1 MSKLLLAISSW
12 PPSAENGD
20 HQASRD
26 TFLKGADGLDYF
38 FFMGDGTPIRENE
51 QELDAAWKSGLEK
64 YPHYSNHADKSDK
77 FYVKYQQAFPLV
89 DLSGRE
95 IMLPAPWDFKHLP
108 FKVREIFRWARGR
121 DYSHICKVDTDS
133 YVDIPRLLTSGW
145 ENADYMGYPFWQDGI
160 PVASGGAG
168 YIVSRRSFE
177 ILADTP
183 ITIPFEDSWVGRTMH
198 THGIAL
204 QQDTRFRV
212 NSPHEFSSGPRPDND
227 AITSHLGFSPE
238 PYDNRDMYLAHK
250 LRHP

>member
-12 PPSAENGD
+12 PYVD
-20 HQASRD
+20 HEASRD

-38 FFMGDGTPIRENE
+38 FFMGDGTPTRENE
-51 QELDAAWKSGLEK
+51 QEMDKSWRSGLEK
-64 YPHYSNHADKSDK
+64 YPHYQNHAATS
-77 FYVKYQQAFPLV
+77 FLWHSEPLADEV
-89 DLSGRE
+89 WV
-95 IMLPAPWDFKHLP
+95 PAPWDFKHLP
-108 FKVREIFRWARGR
+108 FKVREIFRWANARP
-121 DYSHICKVDTDS
+121 YSHIFKCDTDT
-133 YVDIPRLLTSGW
+133 YVDIPRLLGSGW

-168 YIVSRRSFE
+168 YIVSRRAFS

-198 THGIAL
+198 AHGIAL
-204 QQDTRFRV
+204 QQDSRFRV

-238 PYDNRDMYLAHK
+238 PYDNRDMYRAHK